1 MAPGDEIPG
10 DNFVAADAGPSS
22 LVRLPICSGVANN
35 ATQTMETGN
44 LFLICSYLS
53 LILYARKKLL
63 AFFDEPC

>member
-22 LVRLPICSGVANN
+22 LVRLPICFGITND

-44 LFLICSYLS
+44 CCLDL
-53 LILYARKKLL
+53 
-63 AFFDEPC
+63 